1 MKSNLWIVKRER
13 IAMHVITETSLNVKF
28 SHCLY
33 ITRITLGPMASM
45 GLGYTDFFSLDL
57 HLVLSTSKKFLFF
70 YGQSENQTTISM
82 F

>member
-13 IAMHVITETSLNVKF
+13 IAMNVITETSLNVKF

-33 ITRITLGPMASM
+33 ITRITLGLMARM
-45 GLGYTDFFSLDL
+45 GLGHTDFFSLDL